1 MVYEIENNK
10 MKRTYLLIAV
20 GLLLIAA
27 AIFNFTLNIE
37 NKGHYFGNG
46 VICGIGIS
54 VIVAQILKLRKR

>member
-1 MVYEIENNK
+1 
-10 MKRTYLLIAV
+10 MKRTYVLIAV
-20 GLLLIAA
+20 GLVLIAA
-27 AIFNFTLNIE
+27 AIFNFTLDIE